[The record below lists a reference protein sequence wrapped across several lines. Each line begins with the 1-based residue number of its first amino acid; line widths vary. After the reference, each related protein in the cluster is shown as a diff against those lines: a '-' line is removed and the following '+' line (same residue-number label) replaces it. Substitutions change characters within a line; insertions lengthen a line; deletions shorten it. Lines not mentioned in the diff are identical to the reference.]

1 MKYIKLFEDH
11 NYSVYDFILMDVEQ
25 SRSLL
30 LNEIKKKDPDLELVK
45 DILAYSVVDV
55 NSKDSFGYT
64 ALMQAAYWGKE
75 KCVELLLNHPGIDR
89 TLKNKSGYTAW
100 YLAKPQIREQFPQL
114 NPNFR

>member
-1 MKYIKLFEDH
+1 MKYIKLFEEH
-11 NYSVYDFILMDVEQ
+11 SYSVYDLILMDAEQ
-25 SRSLL
+25 SRTLL

-89 TLKNKSGYTAW
+89 TLKNKDGDTAW
-100 YLAKPQIREQFPQL
+100 DLAYSNIIQKFPQL
-114 NPNFR
+114 NPDVL